1 MIRSLGLSL
10 ALQSIVLLSS
20 ACALSARS
28 ERTFVLNTGSR
39 AQIKAVAQAFNPSQ
53 VLAIWSSPTYAD
65 NNSVYRN
72 GDNMGGGDHKGH
84 DRNPEPSTMLSF
96 GAALLIG
103 GGVFYSRR
111 LRRSKK

>member
-10 ALQSIVLLSS
+10 SLLSIVLLSS

-28 ERTFVLNTGSR
+28 ERNVFLNPGPTV
-39 AQIKAVAQAFNPSQ
+39 QIKAVAQAFNPSQ
-53 VLAIWSSPTYAD
+53 VLAIWVSPAYAD
-65 NNSVYRN
+65 NNIRYGK
-72 GDNMGGGDHKGH
+72 GDNTGGGDHQGY

-103 GGVFYSRR
+103 GGVIYSRR
-111 LRRSKK
+111 MRKIRK